1 MAQDSSGIL
10 AEVIAHWA
18 QRLIT
23 EGIKVTVYNGGIAQA
38 VVAEPE
44 AKPKPKLHRSGE
56 DRIAQRQQAI
66 EIMLARLATAEEGL
80 IKQNLVYAVRDA
92 GLKIEAHAILN
103 SEYSALTLALKSHV
117 ILRGPAP
124 KINRYGR
131 QSWIYYDRQNYIK
144 KFASL
149 PEEAQKELVE
159 AAVNGRK

>member
-1 MAQDSSGIL
+1 MAQDSSGVL

-23 EGIKVTVYNGGIAQA
+23 EGIKVTVYNGGIAPS
-38 VVAEPE
+38 VTAEPE
-44 AKPKPKLHRSGE
+44 AKPKAKLHRSDG

-66 EIMLARLATAEEGL
+66 EIMLSRLATAEEGL

-92 GLKIEAHAILN
+92 GLKVEAQAILN
-103 SEYSALTLALKSHV
+103 SDYSALALALKSHV

-124 KINRYGR
+124 KINRYGK
-131 QSWIYYDRQNYIK
+131 QSWVYYDRQNYIR

-159 AAVNGRK
+159 ATVSGRK